1 MYTVD
6 GKNYYFTSDL
16 AGIFDLPKRKVWNI
30 IKKNNIGQYK
40 VNLYEF
46 TDADIEKLRK
56 KVILNVNLE

>member
-30 IKKNNIGQYK
+30 
-40 VNLYEF
+40 
-46 TDADIEKLRK
+46 AK
-56 KVILNVNLE
+56 KV